1 MSESETQY
9 LTPEQQRA
17 AEALQRAAADY
28 CNASPAAELANSEF
42 SAAMNRGDATLTVE
56 VTLPRGGIR
65 LIADW
70 PAAEI
75 ERREIVAFVPPP
87 VHRA

>member
-1 MSESETQY
+1 
-9 LTPEQQRA
+9 
-17 AEALQRAAADY
+17 
-28 CNASPAAELANSEF
+28 
-42 SAAMNRGDATLTVE
+42 MNRGDATLTVE

-87 VHRA
+87 VYRA

>member
-1 MSESETQY
+1 VETDTEP
-9 LTPEQQRA
+9 LTPEQRRTVA
-17 AEALQRAAADY
+17 TLVRAAADY